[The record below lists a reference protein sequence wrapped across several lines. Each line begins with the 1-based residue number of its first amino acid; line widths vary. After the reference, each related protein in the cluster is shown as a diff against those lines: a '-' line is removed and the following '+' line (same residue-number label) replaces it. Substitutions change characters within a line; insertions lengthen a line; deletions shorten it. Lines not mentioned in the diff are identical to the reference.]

1 MRTFWWV
8 SGHVVE
14 VQRFIN
20 VPMRWCEQYPARE
33 RRELWLT
40 TTDGM
45 DMKFVIHSRQ
55 MPARRGHEVIALLL
69 GDDLVALHSLSTG
82 TQANYLRSDPPLL
95 LRRCESAVAAAAAAL
110 GLGAFAVTGWHV
122 MLLGA
127 LLAVAGVPVIAL
139 IRLAWRCRARPR
151 VDRAMDEARRQ
162 ATGQP
167 LLKRVK

>member
-8 SGHVVE
+8 SGHVAE

-40 TTDGM
+40 TTEGM

-55 MPARRGHEVIALLL
+55 MPARRGHEVLALLL

-82 TQANYLRSDPPLL
+82 RQVNYLRSDPPLL
-95 LRRCESAVAAAAAAL
+95 WRRCESAAAAAAVAL
-110 GLGAFAVTGWHV
+110 GLGAFAMTGWPV

-127 LLAVAGVPVIAL
+127 LLALASVPVIAL
-139 IRLAWRCRARPR
+139 IRLAWRCQARPR
-151 VDRAMDEARRQ
+151 VDRAMAEARRQ

>member
-8 SGHVVE
+8 SGQVAE

-40 TTDGM
+40 TTEGM
-45 DMKFVIHSRQ
+45 DMKFVVHSRQ

-82 TQANYLRSDPPLL
+82 TQVNYLRSDPSLL
-95 LRRCESAVAAAAAAL
+95 WRRCESAAAAAAVTL
-110 GLGAFAVTGWHV
+110 GLGAFAVTGWPA

-127 LLAVAGVPVIAL
+127 LLAVACVPLIAL
-139 IRLAWRCRARPR
+139 IRLAWRCRVKPR
-151 VDRAMDEARRQ
+151 VDRAMAEARRQ